1 MPYIPGTGRITDVYH
16 SGNVF
21 ANGVQIALWL
31 PPSNSDAFALSLI
44 NSPTFSQEYSI
55 NQIDGEEDEEAVT
68 TNQQRLIKQGAITQ
82 YEIDQG
88 NQAGANPAAA
98 DTAPPGNG
106 SVPAETT
113 GSVTVGSD
121 IDNTL
126 LYDSPLTG
134 KKYYVKTVTKQPGV
148 VFPYDVATVAPQN
161 GLTVQ
166 QVCDNLRFLIINC
179 FDPIKNKYSDAFMT
193 CSFRANIGNG
203 KSQHISGQACD
214 IQYSSA
220 TKADYYTR
228 ALWIRDNIKF
238 DQFLLEYKTT
248 GTRNPWHHLSFNSA
262 SNRNQVLT
270 FMNDKNC
277 KGPGVTGLYD
287 LSNT

>member
-1 MPYIPGTGRITDVYH
+1 MPYIPGTGRLTDVYH

-21 ANGVQIALWL
+21 ANGVQIALWKA
-31 PPSNSDAFALSLI
+31 PSNSDGFALSLI
-44 NSPTFSQEYSI
+44 NSPTFSQENSI
-55 NQIDGEEDEEAVT
+55 NQIDGEEDEEAVSV
-68 TNQQRLIKQGAITQ
+68 NHQRLIQQGVITQ
-82 YEIDQG
+82 YDLDQG
-88 NQAGANPAAA
+88 NIAAASPAAA

-113 GSVTVGSD
+113 GSATVASVVD
-121 IDNTL
+121 DTL
-126 LYDSPLTG
+126 LYDSPATG

-161 GLTVQ
+161 GVTVQ
-166 QVCDNLRFLIINC
+166 QVCDNLRLLVINC
-179 FDPIKNKYSDAFMT
+179 FDPIKKQYPDAFMT

-220 TKADYYTR
+220 TKADYYIR
-228 ALWIRDNIKF
+228 ALWIKDNIKF

-248 GTRNPWHHLSFNSA
+248 GTRNPWHHISFNA
-262 SNRNQVLT
+262 ANNRNTVST

-287 LSNT
+287 LGNA

>member
-31 PPSNSDAFALSLI
+31 PPSNSDAFVLSLI
-44 NSPTFSQEYSI
+44 NSPTFSQENSI